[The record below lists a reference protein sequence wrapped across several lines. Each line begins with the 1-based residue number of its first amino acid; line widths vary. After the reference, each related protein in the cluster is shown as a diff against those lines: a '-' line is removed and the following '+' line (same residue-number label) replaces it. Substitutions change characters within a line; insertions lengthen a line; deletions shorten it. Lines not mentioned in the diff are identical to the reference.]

1 LTTCTRAGGC
11 AGTNYPFLTQKER
24 DVETGLDYFGARYYA
39 SVQGRFTSADEIWKD
54 SQIDNPQSWNK
65 YAYVR
70 NNPLQYIAPKGE
82 KAQVTIETND
92 KDKTGT
98 IVIHAS
104 FAIYSTDGRTS
115 AAELEQQAKI
125 MKEKSKPHTAEPL
138 REMVLP
144 IQFLLRSKLTYIT
157 VRKVL
162 LRQEKIMSQG
172 SQIQTTC

>member
-82 KAQVTIETND
+82 KAQV
-92 KDKTGT
+92 
-98 IVIHAS
+98 IHAS